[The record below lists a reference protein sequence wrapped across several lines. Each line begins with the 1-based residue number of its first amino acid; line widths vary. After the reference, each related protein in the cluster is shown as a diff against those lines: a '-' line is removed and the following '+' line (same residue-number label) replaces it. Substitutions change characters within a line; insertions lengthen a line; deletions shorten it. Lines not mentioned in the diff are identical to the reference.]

1 MTRRGARLAG
11 LLLVSLLG
19 LTAPRDA
26 DALEADATAVRWTSP
41 ETGGVARPR
50 FMTRREVAL
59 LTRLEALGEGVR
71 LEPGDYPERF
81 VRAAVERHVAREMLA
96 ALFIQ
101 RGTEPPDLPRLAQ
114 RARVELEERVGGAAN
129 LTAALAAEG
138 LTDTE
143 LDLFLRDRVRAGYH
157 VDRAI
162 TPIFRATEESLREAH
177 RAAIHPFRE
186 RRFEDCRD
194 AFREWFVVERQRAAE
209 TEFFQGARTRVRIVF
224 VDERSR

>member
-1 MTRRGARLAG
+1 MRLRGARLAV
-11 LLLVSLLG
+11 LSLVSLLS
-19 LTAPRDA
+19 LAAPREA
-26 DALEADATAVRWTSP
+26 GALEADATAVRWTSP
-41 ETGGVARPR
+41 ETGGVGRPR

-59 LTRLEALGEGVR
+59 LTRFEALGEGVR
-71 LEPGDYPERF
+71 LQPGEYPERF
-81 VRAAVERHVAREMLA
+81 VRAAIERHVAREMLA

-101 RGTEPPDLPRLAQ
+101 RGTEPPNLPRLAQ
-114 RARVELEERVGGAAN
+114 LARAELEERLGGKDN
-129 LTAALAAEG
+129 LTAALTVEG
-138 LTDTE
+138 LTDAE
-143 LDLFLRDRVRAGYH
+143 LDLLLRDRVRAGYH

-162 TPIFRATEESLREAH
+162 TPIFRATEEALREAH

-186 RRFEDCRD
+186 RKFEDCRD